1 MLASFAARWG
11 KLTEPWLY
19 CSTNRS
25 VEFRA
30 GSVAGLS
37 DTALA
42 AAAYENRALAL
53 KATKKPPTPLDRDR
67 TIEIYNK
74 AADIFREQ
82 GFDAT
87 SMSSI
92 ASAVDL
98 TKAGLYY
105 YIESKEDLLYAIMDF
120 AMERLET
127 IVIEPSRAIADP
139 QKRLQSIL
147 TRHGRLLVEGNNAI
161 TILTDEIAGLKPK
174 HRKQI
179 LDRKRAYL
187 ELVRSTL
194 EALRADG
201 KLRDVNTT
209 VAAFSLFG
217 TLLWLP
223 RWFRGEGELT
233 GEQVIEQI
241 VSIVAGGLL
250 KGKK

>member
-1 MLASFAARWG
+1 M
-11 KLTEPWLY
+11 
-19 CSTNRS
+19 
-25 VEFRA
+25 
-30 GSVAGLS
+30 
-37 DTALA
+37 
-42 AAAYENRALAL
+42 
-53 KATKKPPTPLDRDR
+53 KATKKVPMPAERDR
-67 TIEIYNK
+67 TIEIYTK
-74 AADIFREQ
+74 AAEIFHEQ

-139 QKRLQSIL
+139 HKRLQSII
-147 TRHGRLLVEGNNAI
+147 TRHGRLLIEGNNAI
-161 TILTDEIAGLKPK
+161 TILTDEIDGLKPK

-187 ELVRSTL
+187 DLVRSTL
-194 EALRADG
+194 DALQADG

-217 TLLWLP
+217 MLLWLP
-223 RWFRGEGELT
+223 RWFRSAGELT
-233 GEQVIEQI
+233 GEQVVEQI

-250 KGKK
+250 KGKR

>member
-1 MLASFAARWG
+1 MQ
-11 KLTEPWLY
+11 
-19 CSTNRS
+19 
-25 VEFRA
+25 
-30 GSVAGLS
+30 
-37 DTALA
+37 
-42 AAAYENRALAL
+42 L
-53 KATKKPPTPLDRDR
+53 KATKKPPTADDRDR
-67 TIEIYNK
+67 TVEIYTK
-74 AADIFREQ
+74 AAEIFHQQ

-105 YIESKEDLLYAIMDF
+105 YIESKEDLLFAIMNY

-139 QKRLQSIL
+139 QKRLLSII
-147 TRHGRLLVEGNNAI
+147 TRHGRLLTEGNNAI
-161 TILTDEIAGLKPK
+161 TILTDEIDGLKPK

-187 ELVRSTL
+187 ELVRGTL
-194 EALRADG
+194 DALRAEG

-217 TLLWLP
+217 ALLWLP
-223 RWFRGEGELT
+223 RWYSSQGGLT
-233 GEQVIEQI
+233 SEQVTEHVVDI
-241 VSIVAGGLL
+241 VTGGLL
-250 KGKK
+250 KRNR

>member
-1 MLASFAARWG
+1 
-11 KLTEPWLY
+11 
-19 CSTNRS
+19 
-25 VEFRA
+25 
-30 GSVAGLS
+30 
-37 DTALA
+37 
-42 AAAYENRALAL
+42 L
-53 KATKKPPTPLDRDR
+53 KATKKPPTVAERDR

-74 AADIFREQ
+74 AAEIFHEQ

-127 IVIEPSRAIADP
+127 IVIEPSRAIDDP
-139 QKRLQSIL
+139 QKRLRSII
-147 TRHGRLLVEGNNAI
+147 TRHGRLLTEGNKAI
-161 TILTDEIAGLKPK
+161 TILTDEIDGLKPK

-194 EALRADG
+194 DALHADG

-223 RWFRGEGELT
+223 RWFRNEGQLT
-233 GEQVIEQI
+233 SEQVVEQ
-241 VSIVAGGLL
+241 VLNIVAGGLL